1 MDFNRIVYKSMAAL
15 ALAALMSAC
24 KVAAPAPLPA
34 TPTLPAF
41 GAGTDS
47 TSLSDLTWREFF
59 KDPALIALIDTAL
72 YRNPDMLAAAQ
83 QIEIARANVQMA
95 QGALLPQVSGV
106 GAVGAE
112 RFGKYTMTGVGNY
125 DTNLSPNVTDDQK
138 VSDPLVPDYFLGLRS
153 SWEIDLWGKL
163 RKSKKAAM
171 ARFLASEKGRQ
182 LVVTSL
188 IADVAHLYYHLL
200 ALDVELETLNRN
212 IELQQIGVELIK
224 VQKEGGRATELA
236 VQQFMAQLLNTKG
249 LKVEKEQEI
258 VGVEN
263 QLNRLLGRF
272 PQPIARGRSLY
283 EQELPEEARAGVAS
297 EMLRRRPDIRMAELE
312 LVAAKVD
319 VEAARAA
326 FLPSLT
332 ISPYVGFS
340 AFNASLLFQ
349 PASLAYGL
357 LSGLS
362 APLLN
367 RNHLQAAYRSSDA
380 NRFRAFS
387 AYQSTVLTGVQEV
400 MTSLNEIENYRKV
413 AALKEE
419 EVNVLQNAVE
429 TSNDLFAVGY
439 ATYLEIIMAQRSVLE
454 AELNLTNTRESI
466 LQSTV
471 RLYRALGGGWQE

>member
-1 MDFNRIVYKSMAAL
+1 MAGL
-15 ALAALMSAC
+15 ALVALMSAC

-34 TPTLPAF
+34 TPALPAF

-47 TSLSDLTWREFF
+47 TSLSDLGWQEFF

-72 YRNPDMLAAAQ
+72 QRNPDMLAAAQ

-95 QGALLPQVSGV
+95 QGSLLPQIAGM
-106 GAVGAE
+106 GAVGVE

-125 DTNLSPNVTDDQK
+125 DTNLSPNISDDQK
-138 VSDPLVPDYFLGLRS
+138 VSAPLVPDYFLGLRS

-163 RKSKKAAM
+163 RNSKKAAT

-182 LVVTSL
+182 LVITSL

-212 IELQQIGVELIK
+212 IELQQHGVELIK
-224 VQKEGGRATELA
+224 IQKEGGRATELA
-236 VQQFMAQLLNTKG
+236 VQQFTAQLLNTRS
-249 LKVEKEQEI
+249 LKVMKEQEI
-258 VGVEN
+258 IGVEN

-357 LSGLS
+357 LSGIS

-367 RNHLQAAYRSSDA
+367 RNQLKATYRSSDA
-380 NRFRAFS
+380 NRIRAFA
-387 AYQSTVLTGVQEV
+387 AYQNSVLTGVQEV

-419 EVNVLQNAVE
+419 EVDVLHSAVE
-429 TSNDLFAVGY
+429 TSNDLFAAGY

-454 AELNLTNTRESI
+454 AELNLTNNHESI

>member
-1 MDFNRIVYKSMAAL
+1 MAGL
-15 ALAALMSAC
+15 ALAAFMSAC

-34 TPTLPAF
+34 TPALPSF
-41 GAGTDS
+41 GAGTES
-47 TSLSDLTWREFF
+47 TSLSDLHWKDFF
-59 KDPALIALIDTAL
+59 KDPILISLIDTAL
-72 YRNPDMLAAAQ
+72 QRNPDMLAAAQ

-95 QGALLPQVSGV
+95 QGALLPQISGV
-106 GAVGAE
+106 GAIGVE

-125 DTNLSPNVTDDQK
+125 DTNLSENISEDQK
-138 VSDPLVPDYFLGLRS
+138 VSDPLVPDYFLGFRS

-171 ARFLASEKGRQ
+171 ARFLASEKGKQ

-200 ALDVELETLNRN
+200 ALDMELETLNRH
-212 IELQQIGVELIK
+212 IELQQIGVKLIK

-272 PQPIARGRSLY
+272 PQPIVRGGSLY

-297 EMLRRRPDIRMAELE
+297 EILRRRPDIRMAELE

-332 ISPYVGFS
+332 LSPYVGFN

-349 PASLAYGL
+349 PASLAYGV

-367 RNHLQAAYRSSDA
+367 RNHLQAAYKSSDA
-380 NRFRAFS
+380 NRIQAFS
-387 AYQSTVLTGVQEV
+387 AYQNSILNGVQEV
-400 MTSLNEIENYRKV
+400 MTSLKEIENYKKV

-419 EVNVLQNAVE
+419 EVNMLHKAVRA
-429 TSNDLFAVGY
+429 SNNLYAVGY
-439 ATYLEIIMAQRSVLE
+439 ATYFEIILAQRSVLE
-454 AELNLTNTRESI
+454 AELNLTNTRKSI